1 MLDRFGRSIDYLR
14 ISVTDRCNF
23 RCVYC
28 MPPQGIE
35 LLDSSEILTYEEL
48 LRIITILGQ
57 VGVNKIRLTGGEP
70 LVRPGIVDFIRRV
83 SSIKTVKDIAL
94 TTNGSLLAGM
104 AGDLKQAGLQ
114 RVNISLDTIDAQHF
128 AAITGRDNLAQV
140 LAGLD
145 QAVAVGF
152 SPVKLNVVLT
162 EMLSEQ
168 DIIYF
173 LDRVYQSPVAIR
185 FIEYM
190 PIGRQSIKAASL
202 IHDVKTKL
210 ERVSSGKLQPAVA
223 VQGSGPARYYRLPQ
237 AQGVFG
243 FITPMSEHFC
253 HKCNRIRLTADGKIK
268 PCLLSNVE
276 LDIKQLMRSG
286 CGDQEIFQRFAQAIL
301 DKSHQH
307 DLSYQQAKG
316 EFTRAMFQV
325 GG

>member
-48 LRIITILGQ
+48 LRIITVLGQ

-83 SSIKTVKDIAL
+83 SSIRTVKDIAL

-114 RVNISLDTIDAQHF
+114 RVNISLDTIDAQRF

-145 QAVAVGF
+145 RAVAVGF

-190 PIGRQSIKAASL
+190 PIGRQSIKSASL
-202 IHDVKTKL
+202 IHAVKTKL
-210 ERVSSGKLQPAVA
+210 EHVSSGKLQPAVA

-286 CGDQEIFQRFAQAIL
+286 CGDQEIFQRFVQAIL
-301 DKSHQH
+301 EKSHQH
-307 DLSYQQAKG
+307 DLSDQQGNG

>member
-35 LLDSSEILTYEEL
+35 LLDSGEILTYEEL
-48 LRIITILGQ
+48 LRIITVLGQ

-70 LVRPGIVDFIRRV
+70 LVRPGIVDFIRRMR
-83 SSIKTVKDIAL
+83 SIKTVKAIAL

-104 AGDLKQAGLQ
+104 AGDLRQAGLQ

-128 AAITGRDNLAQV
+128 EAITGRDNLAQV

-145 QAVAVGF
+145 QAIAVGF

-162 EMLSEQ
+162 EMLTEQ
-168 DIIYF
+168 DIGYF
-173 LDRVYQSPVAIR
+173 LDRVYQSPVVIR

-190 PIGRQSIKAASL
+190 PIGRQSIKSASL
-202 IHDVKTKL
+202 IHGVKAKL
-210 ERVSSGKLQPAVA
+210 ECVSNAKLQPTVT

-237 AQGVFG
+237 AQGAFG

-268 PCLLSNVE
+268 PCLLSNIE

-286 CGDQEIFQRFAQAIL
+286 CNDQEIFQRFAQAIVE
-301 DKSHQH
+301 KSHQH
-307 DLSYQQAKG
+307 DLSYQQANG